1 MTKYKILIWGAGSRA
16 KTLLTMLST
25 NHGYFEYNGKKIN
38 NYKINYIVDSK
49 KINNKFSKNIKF
61 INKKKDFLKAIAD
74 SNSFIVTI
82 GSSHGKIRSIIS
94 TKLKKLNLK
103 PVSFFS
109 KDFIKDKS
117 VKIGEGCQIMKN
129 VTINSNT
136 IINNYCIFNTSS
148 TIDHD
153 CKIEEGCHL
162 MPSSTLAGNV
172 KLKKFTT
179 IGSNATII
187 PNLTIEENSYVGA
200 GSTIIK
206 NIGKNQIIVGNS
218 QRFLKFNSPKK
229 PDLEFFK

>member
-1 MTKYKILIWGAGSRA
+1 MTKYKILIWGAGNRA
-16 KTLLTMLST
+16 KTLLTMLNT

-38 NYKINYIVDSK
+38 NYKINYIIDSK
-49 KINNKFSKNIKF
+49 KINNELDKNIKF
-61 INKKKDFLKAIAD
+61 IYKKKDFLKAIKE

-94 TKLKKLNLK
+94 NKLKKFNLK
-103 PVSFFS
+103 PISFFS

-148 TIDHD
+148 TVDHD
-153 CKIEEGCHL
+153 CFIEEGCHL
-162 MPSSTLAGNV
+162 MPSSTLAGSV
-172 KLKKFTT
+172 KLKKFATV
-179 IGSNATII
+179 GSNATII
-187 PNLTIEENSYVGA
+187 PNITIKKNSYVGA

-206 NIGKNQIIVGNS
+206 NVSENQIIVGNP
-218 QRFLKFNSPKK
+218 QKFLKINLPKK
-229 PDLEFFK
+229 PDLKFFK